1 MEKQPSKVVVAYTV
15 VAASVMVENMVT
27 VTGGI
32 SVQVP
37 FLDEG
42 NVALGPGELRLP
54 LRRPVAL
61 E

>member
-1 MEKQPSKVVVAYTV
+1 MEKQPSRVVVAYTV
-15 VAASVMVENMVT
+15 VAASVMVANMVT

-37 FLDEG
+37 FVDKG
-42 NVALGPGELRLP
+42 NVALGPDGLRLP